1 MDLSKDLVAASATPL
16 VLAILAEGDSY
27 GYAIIK
33 RVAELSGGHLQW
45 TDGMLYPVL
54 HRLERQGHVAAKW
67 AASESGRRRKY
78 LPDHERRPGAA
89 RRPPAAV
96 ESRGRYAARHLDAGV
111 HCMTTLIDQPLEEQ
125 IAQWRA
131 YLRRR
136 QAVHGP
142 DVEELEGHL
151 RDQLTA
157 LTEAGLSGDEAFLV
171 AVKRMGSLDALSR
184 EFARA
189 HSERLWKQ
197 LVVSPDV
204 DAPASTSR
212 TEILV
217 VLSLAVAAAL
227 AVKLPVL
234 FGHPLSPQDDVPA
247 FYFRNASLFVFPLL
261 AVYFMWKRGLNAI
274 SSLWLALPFAA
285 AAVFANVFPFNNPER
300 LGNYPQGSDTQL
312 LTVLHLPIALWLAV
326 GFAYVRGR
334 WFADGGRMNFVRFSG
349 ELFIYYV
356 LIALGGG
363 VVTAFTFMLFSA
375 IDMNPEWFVGPWLIP
390 CGAAGAVIIGSWL
403 VEAKQSVIENMA
415 PVLTRLFT
423 PLFTILLLSFL
434 VTMAWTGNPIN
445 VKREVLIGFDLLL
458 AVVVGLVL
466 YAASARDPQ
475 APPDFFD
482 GLQLLLVVS
491 ALAVDAVALTAIAQR
506 ISEFGF
512 TPNRVAALG
521 ENLILLVNLAWTAWL
536 YARFVRQRGSFAEL
550 ERWQIAYLPV
560 YAVWAALVV
569 VLFPPLFGFR

>member
-1 MDLSKDLVAASATPL
+1 MHS
-16 VLAILAEGDSY
+16 
-27 GYAIIK
+27 
-33 RVAELSGGHLQW
+33 
-45 TDGMLYPVL
+45 
-54 HRLERQGHVAAKW
+54 
-67 AASESGRRRKY
+67 
-78 LPDHERRPGAA
+78 
-89 RRPPAAV
+89 
-96 ESRGRYAARHLDAGV
+96 
-111 HCMTTLIDQPLEEQ
+111 MTTFADQPIEDQ
-125 IAQWRA
+125 IAQWRT

-151 RDQLTA
+151 RDELATLTQ
-157 LTEAGLSGDEAFLV
+157 AGLGADEAFLI
-171 AVKRMGSLDALSR
+171 AVTRMGNLDALSR

-197 LVVSPDV
+197 LVVSPDAA
-204 DAPASTSR
+204 APAGTSR
-212 TEILV
+212 AEMVV
-217 VLSLAVAAAL
+217 VLGLAIAAAL
-227 AVKLPVL
+227 AVKVPAL
-234 FGHPLSPQDDVPA
+234 FGIPLSPDNELPP
-247 FYFRNASLFVFPLL
+247 FYFRNASLLVLPLL
-261 AVYFMWKRGLNAI
+261 TVYFLWKARSGRAGG
-274 SSLWLALPFAA
+274 LWLALPFVA
-285 AAVFANVFPFNNPER
+285 AAVFANVYPFHDGGR
-300 LGNYPQGSDTQL
+300 LDNYPKGSDTQL
-312 LTVLHLPIALWLAV
+312 LTGLHLPIALWLAV
-326 GFAYVRGR
+326 GVAYVRSR
-334 WFADGGRMNFVRFSG
+334 SADSGRMDFVRFSG
-349 ELFIYYV
+349 ELAIYYV

-375 IDMNPEWFVGPWLIP
+375 IDMKPDWFVAGWLLP
-390 CGAAGAVIIGSWL
+390 CGAAGAVLIASWL

-423 PLFTILLLSFL
+423 PLFTVLLLAFL

-482 GLQLLLVVS
+482 RLQLLLVAS
-491 ALAVDAVALTAIAQR
+491 ALAVDVVALTAIAER

-536 YARFVRQRGSFAEL
+536 YARFVGHRGSFAAL
-550 ERWQIAYLPV
+550 ERWQVAYLPV
-560 YAVWAALVV
+560 YPVWAALVV
-569 VLFPPLFGFR
+569 IVFPPLFGYR

>member
-1 MDLSKDLVAASATPL
+1 MHS
-16 VLAILAEGDSY
+16 
-27 GYAIIK
+27 
-33 RVAELSGGHLQW
+33 
-45 TDGMLYPVL
+45 
-54 HRLERQGHVAAKW
+54 
-67 AASESGRRRKY
+67 
-78 LPDHERRPGAA
+78 
-89 RRPPAAV
+89 
-96 ESRGRYAARHLDAGV
+96 
-111 HCMTTLIDQPLEEQ
+111 MTTFADQPLEEQ
-125 IAQWRA
+125 IAQWRT

-136 QAVHGP
+136 KALHGP

-151 RDQLTA
+151 RDQLAA
-157 LTEAGLSGDEAFLV
+157 LTEAGLAGDEAFLV

-197 LVVSPDV
+197 LVIAPDAA
-204 DAPASTSR
+204 DQSANTSR

-217 VLSLAVAAAL
+217 VLGLAVAAAL
-227 AVKLPVL
+227 AVKLPAL
-234 FGHPLSPQDDVPA
+234 FGLPLRPDQEPPP
-247 FYFRNASLFVFPLL
+247 FYFRNASLFVLPLL
-261 AVYFMWKRGLNAI
+261 TVYFLWKRGLGVA
-274 SSLWLALPFAA
+274 SGLWLALPFAA
-285 AAVFANVFPFNNPER
+285 GAVFANIFPFR
-300 LGNYPQGSDTQL
+300 TGSDTER
-312 LTVLHLPIALWLAV
+312 LTALHLPIALWLAV

-349 ELFIYYV
+349 ELAIYYV

-363 VVTAFTFMLFSA
+363 VLTGFTFMMFAA
-375 IDMNPEWFVGPWLIP
+375 IDMKADWFVAGWLIP

-423 PLFTILLLSFL
+423 PLFTVLLLVFL
-434 VTMAWTGNPIN
+434 ATMAWTGSPIN

-458 AVVVGLVL
+458 VLVVGLVL

-475 APPDFFD
+475 AAPGFFD

-491 ALAVDAVALTAIAQR
+491 ALVVDGVALAAIAAR

-521 ENLILLVNLAWTAWL
+521 ENLILLVNLAWSAWL
-536 YARFVRQRGSFAEL
+536 YACFLRHRGSFAAL

-560 YAVWAALVV
+560 YSVWAALVV
-569 VLFPPLFGFR
+569 VMFPPVFGYR

>member
-1 MDLSKDLVAASATPL
+1 
-16 VLAILAEGDSY
+16 
-27 GYAIIK
+27 
-33 RVAELSGGHLQW
+33 
-45 TDGMLYPVL
+45 
-54 HRLERQGHVAAKW
+54 
-67 AASESGRRRKY
+67 
-78 LPDHERRPGAA
+78 
-89 RRPPAAV
+89 
-96 ESRGRYAARHLDAGV
+96 
-111 HCMTTLIDQPLEEQ
+111 MTSFADQPLEEQ

-136 QAVHGP
+136 QALHGP

-151 RDQLTA
+151 RDQLVA

-197 LVVSPDV
+197 LVMAPD
-204 DAPASTSR
+204 AEKPANTGR
-212 TEILV
+212 GEILV
-217 VLSLAVAAAL
+217 VLCLAVAAAL
-227 AVKLPVL
+227 AVKLPAL
-234 FGHPLSPQDDVPA
+234 FGLRLSPNEEVPP
-247 FYFRNASLFVFPLL
+247 FYFRNATLFVFPLL
-261 AVYFMWKRGLNAI
+261 TIYFMWKRGWNAK
-274 SSLWLALPFAA
+274 SGLWLALPFAA
-285 AAVFANVFPFNNPER
+285 GAVFANVFPWETAVVDNAPK
-300 LGNYPQGSDTQL
+300 GSDTEV
-312 LTVLHLPIALWLAV
+312 LTILHLPIALWMAV

-334 WFADGGRMNFVRFSG
+334 WFAGGGRMNFVRFSG
-349 ELFIYYV
+349 ELAIYYV

-363 VVTAFTFMLFSA
+363 VLTGFTMMMFKA
-375 IDMNPEWFVGPWLIP
+375 IGMNAGWFVGGWLIP

-423 PLFTILLLSFL
+423 PLFTVLLLVFL
-434 VTMAWTGNPIN
+434 ATMAWTGSPIN

-466 YAASARDPQ
+466 YAASARDPL

-491 ALAVDAVALTAIAQR
+491 ALVVDGVALAAIAAR

-521 ENLILLVNLAWTAWL
+521 ENLILLVNLAWSAWL
-536 YARFVRQRGSFAEL
+536 YARFLRHRGSFAVL
-550 ERWQIAYLPV
+550 ERCQIAYLPV
-560 YAVWAALVV
+560 YSVWAALVV
-569 VLFPPLFGFR
+569 VMFPPVFGYR

>member
-1 MDLSKDLVAASATPL
+1 
-16 VLAILAEGDSY
+16 
-27 GYAIIK
+27 
-33 RVAELSGGHLQW
+33 
-45 TDGMLYPVL
+45 
-54 HRLERQGHVAAKW
+54 
-67 AASESGRRRKY
+67 
-78 LPDHERRPGAA
+78 
-89 RRPPAAV
+89 
-96 ESRGRYAARHLDAGV
+96 
-111 HCMTTLIDQPLEEQ
+111 MTTFADRPLEEQ

-151 RDQLTA
+151 RDQLVA
-157 LTEAGLSGDEAFLV
+157 LTDAGLAGDEAFLV

-197 LVVSPDV
+197 LVMAPD
-204 DAPASTSR
+204 AEKPANTGR
-212 TEILV
+212 AEILV
-217 VLSLAVAAAL
+217 VLCLAVAAAL
-227 AVKLPVL
+227 AVKVPAL
-234 FGHPLSPQDDVPA
+234 FGLRLSPDEELPP
-247 FYFRNASLFVFPLL
+247 FYARNASLFVFPLL
-261 AVYFMWKRGLNAI
+261 TVYFVWKRGSDLVRG
-274 SSLWLALPFAA
+274 LCLALPFAA
-285 AAVFANVFPFNNPER
+285 GAIFANVFPFHNPGR
-300 LGNYPQGSDTQL
+300 LDNFPEGSDTQL
-312 LTVLHLPIALWLAV
+312 LTGLHLPIALWLAV

-334 WFADGGRMNFVRFSG
+334 WFDDGGRMNFVRFSG
-349 ELFIYYV
+349 ELAIYYV

-363 VVTAFTFMLFSA
+363 VLTAFTVMLFKA
-375 IDMNPEWFVGPWLIP
+375 IEMNPEWFIGGWLIP

-423 PLFTILLLSFL
+423 PLFTILLLVFL
-434 VTMAWTGNPIN
+434 ATMAWTGSPIN

-458 AVVVGLVL
+458 VLVVGLVL

-491 ALAVDAVALTAIAQR
+491 ALVVDGVALAAIAAR

-521 ENLILLVNLAWTAWL
+521 ENLILLVNLAWSAWL
-536 YARFVRQRGSFAEL
+536 YACFLRHRGSFADL

-560 YAVWAALVV
+560 YSVWAALVV
-569 VLFPPLFGFR
+569 VMFPPVFGYR